1 MGVAG
6 FYACD
11 ATRAPPSQI
20 LGPKYLNIF
29 GLHRRSSNYSDSE
42 SMIFGQRSRELC
54 FESECA
60 DQ

>member
-6 FYACD
+6 VYACD

-20 LGPKYLNIF
+20 LGLKFFNIF
-29 GLHRRSSNYSDSE
+29 GLHGRSSCYSDSE
-42 SMIFGQRSRELC
+42 SVIFGQGSRVLC